1 MYRTKELNDIATIDS
16 NYQLN
21 ALQNKNSNTG
31 GLIQLN
37 SNATSSSVRPTVNL
51 NNTNSI
57 YMYNPLK
64 NNQNFYSTHQP
75 RYDLTTASIT
85 YLPTSNTNGGA
96 LFFPNSNSSANPLP
110 SPGFL
115 ASNSAFADLAFGSL
129 GSVKALAQ
137 TFNGK
142 IPYGTTNICLNG
154 IKKRKRRYKK
164 PPELRKVLPKNSL
177 MLLHEFRPNI
187 EYRFL
192 CQSGPI
198 HRPLFTMCV
207 DINEHKFEGTGKT
220 KKEARMQAA
229 ERALE
234 FLVQHP
240 EYIQKPVP
248 TSSNSG
254 STDPS
259 SEKSSN
265 DDSNN
270 LENNSD
276 DDDDDEDEDEINES
290 NSNHESTTK
299 DFLTNDAENFEEN
312 SANSAKR
319 LKKNDDA
326 NSSLKDELKI

>member
-1 MYRTKELNDIATIDS
+1 M
-16 NYQLN
+16 QF
-21 ALQNKNSNTG
+21 
-31 GLIQLN
+31 N
-37 SNATSSSVRPTVNL
+37 SNATSSSSVRPAVSL

-57 YMYNPLK
+57 YMFNPLK
-64 NNQNFYSTHQP
+64 SSQNFYTSHQP

-85 YLPTSNTNGGA
+85 YLPNSNTNSGA
-96 LFFPNSNSSANPLP
+96 LFIPNSNGSATALP
-110 SPGFL
+110 PSGFVT
-115 ASNSAFADLAFGSL
+115 SNSAFSDLTFGPL

-137 TFNGK
+137 PFNGK
-142 IPYGTTNICLNG
+142 IPYNTTSICLNG
-154 IKKRKRRYKK
+154 LKKRKRRYKK

-248 TSSNSG
+248 ASSSSV

-265 DDSNN
+265 DSSNN
-270 LENNSD
+270 LENNTD
-276 DDDDDEDEDEINES
+276 DDDDDEDDDETNEL
-290 NSNHESTTK
+290 NSNQDLPNK
-299 DFLTNDAENFEEN
+299 DHLTNEIESFGDNNE
-312 SANSAKR
+312 NSAKR
-319 LKKNDDA
+319 LKKSDEPIL
-326 NSSLKDELKI
+326 SLKDASNV